1 MTLRSRI
8 MLFAGLTIMLVA
20 ITLIVAG
27 IMTQGEIEDR
37 FEAAKIEGD
46 ALLWQMIVNNQMD
59 IMESNSTA
67 LARDRETRNALKA
80 RDTDSMREN
89 IKTTYNLLSTG
100 GILTGV
106 MLTDNDGTVL
116 VSVPDT
122 GHQGKSSMLARQAL
136 KEGKVKRGQVP
147 GIDGRLVMAVSFP
160 MYSRGRTIGAAIYV
174 NDFENAVSEMKKSSN
189 SEVAILDENQR
200 ISYASDQSFYDSL
213 KLQIPD
219 MGVSVMQTAKLDK
232 RVYSAAIQPIED
244 TSGEPKAYLVNI
256 KDYTQSYNRQSKLI
270 WSSLLLT
277 AVIILLLLGALFF
290 YMNRAFLKLHAV
302 ISVVRAIAT
311 GDLTV
316 KSEENVSRDETGQL
330 TAAMGAMIDNL
341 GIMVVEIN
349 NTTEKLGGASDI
361 LTMISDKT
369 SKGIQQQLSETEQ
382 VATAINELNSTALEV
397 ARNAS
402 DAADAARQANSE
414 AKQGEQIS
422 EQLLTVIS
430 NQSDEVR
437 SAASSLSE
445 LQQKTEQINTIIGVI
460 NGIAEQTNLLALNA
474 AIEAA
479 RAGEQGRG
487 FAVVA
492 DEVRTLATRT
502 SESTS
507 EIDTVIRQFKE
518 GVNSAVSTMSVAME
532 EAGKTVK
539 FVGETTSRLT
549 GIAESVNTIDNMVTQ
564 IATATEEQTAVIEE
578 INRNVVSIKTIAE
591 DVTESSEQ
599 NASTTGEISQLA
611 ITLGQLVNKF
621 KI

>member
-20 ITLIVAG
+20 VTLIVAG

-59 IMESNSTA
+59 IMESSSTA
-67 LARDRETRNALKA
+67 LARDRETRNALKT

-106 MLTDNDGTVL
+106 MLTDTDGTVL
-116 VSVPDT
+116 ASVPDKA
-122 GHQGKSSMLARQAL
+122 HQGKSSLLARQAL
-136 KEGKVKRGQVP
+136 KEGKVKRGQVS
-147 GIDGRLVMAVSFP
+147 GSDGRLVMAVSFP
-160 MYSRGRTIGAAIYV
+160 MYVRGRTIGAAIYV
-174 NDFENAVSEMKKSSN
+174 NNFDNAVSIMKKSSS
-189 SEVAILDENQR
+189 SEVVILDENQR
-200 ISYASDQSFYDSL
+200 VSYTSDQNFYDSL

-219 MGVSVMQTAKLDK
+219 MGISAVQTAKLDK
-232 RVYSAAIQPIED
+232 HVYSAAIQPIED

-290 YMNRAFLKLHAV
+290 YMNRSFLKLHAV

-316 KSEENVSRDETGQL
+316 RSDENVSSDETGQL
-330 TAAMGAMIDNL
+330 TAAMAAMIDNL

-369 SKGIQQQLSETEQ
+369 SQGIQQQLSETEQ

-445 LQQKTEQINTIIGVI
+445 LQQKTDQINTIIGVI

-578 INRNVVSIKTIAE
+578 INRNVISIKTIAE
-591 DVTESSEQ
+591 DVTEASGQ
-599 NASTTGEISQLA
+599 NASTTSEISQLA